1 MTNDKPVQTSNSPD
15 AVATSADVDAYLAN
29 IRQERPS
36 EAGGGT
42 GRLIFAFD
50 ATASRQETW
59 DAACQLQAEM
69 FREVSGVGAVGTL
82 NIQLLYYRGISECKA
97 SRWTSRSDELLR
109 LMERIVCH
117 AGKTQIGKVL
127 AHAKKETQLLKVAAV
142 VFVGD
147 AMEENPDTLIPDADA
162 LGRLGV
168 PVFMFQEG
176 GDRAVEQVFRQIAS
190 HSHGAYCRFDAG
202 AAKQLCQLLRAV
214 ALYAVGGV
222 KALQGRTDAASVKL
236 IGQLKA

>member
-1 MTNDKPVQTSNSPD
+1 MTDNKPAQTPNFSD
-15 AVATSADVDAYLAN
+15 AVATSADISAYLSD
-29 IRQERPS
+29 IRQRRS
-36 EAGGGT
+36 GDVGSGT

-69 FREVSGVGAVGTL
+69 FREVSRVGAGGTL

-97 SRWTSRSDELLR
+97 SGWTSRSDKLLR
-109 LMERIVCH
+109 LMESILCH
-117 AGKTQIGKVL
+117 AGRTQIGKVL

-202 AAKQLCQLLRAV
+202 AAKQLGQLLKAV
-214 ALYAVGGV
+214 ALYAVGGL

-236 IGQLKA
+236 IGQLGS